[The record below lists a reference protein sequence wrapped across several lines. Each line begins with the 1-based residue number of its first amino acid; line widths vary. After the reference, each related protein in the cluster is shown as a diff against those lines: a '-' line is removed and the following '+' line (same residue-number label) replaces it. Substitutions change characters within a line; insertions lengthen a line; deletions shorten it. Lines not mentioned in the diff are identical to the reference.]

1 MHQLCYFNTSN
12 IEITETPATHPQ
24 EEQLAAVALTV
35 PTMRHADLDEFFK
48 KFCNIWER
56 GRRKLLVHRKQQA
69 TNTIKRQIENVRR
82 NQINQAKRAAFIGPL
97 TIQMRNGHP
106 F

>member
-1 MHQLCYFNTSN
+1 MHRLCYFNTSN

-24 EEQLAAVALTV
+24 EEKLAAVALTV
-35 PTMRHADLDEFFK
+35 PKMRHAELDEFFK
-48 KFCNIWER
+48 KFCNIRAR
-56 GRRKLLVHRKQQA
+56 GRRDLLVRRKQLA
-69 TNTIKRQIENVRR
+69 TNAIKRQIENVRR
-82 NQINQAKRAAFIGPL
+82 NQINQAKRAAFVGPL